1 MKGEACR
8 ARLLTTTWSQKITVS
23 SLQFSVKIISPWN
36 SLPRPA
42 KLSTRC
48 QDRRKK
54 KKDIFSNT
62 DISKSSP
69 AQTLFLESYWGMH
82 STKTKVSTEKEE
94 GMDPETTGSKHRKK
108 AGGNRSIPTKWD
120 LKPTPCSRSGE
131 PQCRLEQR
139 TWSPPIFPVKK
150 NRSITWCV
158 WT

>member
-1 MKGEACR
+1 MTFNNQPLEAR
-8 ARLLTTTWSQKITVS
+8 K
-23 SLQFSVKIISPWN
+23 LQCHLFNFRW
-36 SLPRPA
+36 
-42 KLSTRC
+42 KLFHLGILYPDQPNYQPGVRIGKK
-48 QDRRKK
+48 KK

-150 NRSITWCV
+150 KNRSITWCV